1 MGVYV
6 WKGEKALLNQHIFK
20 VQFDKIDVDK
30 NYFIYSV
37 KYFLQEMQSKTHG
50 ATMKHITK
58 RDFDNIKIPFPD
70 LDMQNYIS
78 KQLSHV
84 SNIIELR
91 KNNLKSLMNSSAVD
105 LSNSLEILISM
116 TRDGMKALWEKLVIR

>member
-1 MGVYV
+1 
-6 WKGEKALLNQHIFK
+6 
-20 VQFDKIDVDK
+20 
-30 NYFIYSV
+30 
-37 KYFLQEMQSKTHG
+37 
-50 ATMKHITK
+50 MKHITK

-116 TRDGMKALWEKLVIR
+116 IRDGMKALWEKLVIR